1 MPLFSAAHRFHIAAM
16 TNATQNATQPALFIP
31 HGGGPC
37 FFMDDPRGIWRG
49 MASYLGGIAA
59 SLPALPRAIL
69 VVSGHWETDGF
80 AFTGAERPDLVYDYY
95 NFPPHTYD
103 LRYDAPGSPA
113 LAARAAGLLRDAGL
127 PAAVDAARGLDHGV
141 FIPLKVAFP
150 DAAVP
155 VVEMSVE
162 RGLDP
167 ALHLAAGRALAPL
180 RDEGVLIVGSGMSFH
195 NMRGYGDPRFTA
207 PSDAFDD
214 WLTCAVEAD
223 AETRA
228 GRLVR
233 WTEAPAARA
242 SHPRE
247 EHLVPLMVAAGASGA
262 PGQSD
267 YREHV
272 LETAISGFRFS

>member
-1 MPLFSAAHRFHIAAM
+1 MPLFKAPHHFHIAFM
-16 TNATQNATQPALFIP
+16 THATQPALFIP

-49 MASYLGGIAA
+49 MAAYLQSIAA
-59 SLPALPRAIL
+59 TLPARPRAIL
-69 VVSGHWETDGF
+69 VISGHWETEGF
-80 AFTGAERPDLVYDYY
+80 AFTGAERPALVYDYY
-95 NFPPHTYD
+95 NFPPHTYE
-103 LRYDAPGSPA
+103 LRYDAHGDPA
-113 LAARAAGLLRDAGL
+113 LAARASALLRGAGL
-127 PAAVDAARGLDHGV
+127 PATIDAERGLDHGV

-150 DAAVP
+150 DAAIP
-155 VVEMSVE
+155 VVEMSVDLS
-162 RGLDP
+162 LDP

-207 PSDAFDD
+207 PSDAFDA
-214 WLTCAVEAD
+214 WLTKAVEAD
-223 AETRA
+223 AETRTA
-228 GRLVR
+228 ELGH
-233 WTEAPAARA
+233 WEDAPAARA

-247 EHLVPLMVAAGASGA
+247 EHLIPLMVAAGTSDA